1 MGSNSS
7 TRREKKCGKDLSPR
21 LTKLENEFINNGGE
35 FKTCKIGDLFRIR
48 PTKNYGLTNQKL
60 FQEKGLSPVIVNSSL
75 NNGVGGHVNL
85 DTTEKGGVVTFSDTT
100 TTESIFYQP
109 DDFIGYSHV
118 QIMEHI
124 DNRWNKKSLL
134 YFISIMKKAAEGKFD
149 YGNKF
154 NRKNAANLNVK
165 LPYKNNEIYFE
176 YMEKYIEELEAEH
189 IEELEAYLQVTGLS
203 DYKISKKEQESLDA
217 YNAMVQNSRAER

>member
-1 MGSNSS
+1 MNSS
-7 TRREKKCGKDLSPR
+7 
-21 LTKLENEFINNGGE
+21 I
-35 FKTCKIGDLFRIR
+35 
-48 PTKNYGLTNQKL
+48 
-60 FQEKGLSPVIVNSSL
+60 
-75 NNGVGGHVNL
+75 NNGVGGHVNFE
-85 DTTEKGGVVTFSDTT
+85 TTEKGGFITFSDTT

-124 DNRWNKKSLL
+124 DNRWNEKSLL

-176 YMEKYIEELEAEH
+176 YMEKYIEEMETER
-189 IEELEAYLQVTGLS
+189 IEEMETERIEEMEAYLQVTGLS
-203 DYKISKKEQESLDA
+203 DYKITKKEQESHDK
-217 YNAMVQNSRAER
+217 YDSMVKNPRAEQ

>member
-1 MGSNSS
+1 
-7 TRREKKCGKDLSPR
+7 
-21 LTKLENEFINNGGE
+21 
-35 FKTCKIGDLFRIR
+35 
-48 PTKNYGLTNQKL
+48 
-60 FQEKGLSPVIVNSSL
+60 VNSSI
-75 NNGVGGHVNL
+75 NNGVGGHVNFE
-85 DTTEKGGVVTFSDTT
+85 TTEKGGFITFSDTT

-124 DNRWNKKSLL
+124 DNRWNEKSLL

-176 YMEKYIEELEAEH
+176 YMEKYIEEMETER
-189 IEELEAYLQVTGLS
+189 IEEMEAYLQVTGLS
-203 DYKISKKEQESLDA
+203 DYKITKKEQESHDK
-217 YNAMVQNSRAER
+217 YDSMVKNPRAEQ